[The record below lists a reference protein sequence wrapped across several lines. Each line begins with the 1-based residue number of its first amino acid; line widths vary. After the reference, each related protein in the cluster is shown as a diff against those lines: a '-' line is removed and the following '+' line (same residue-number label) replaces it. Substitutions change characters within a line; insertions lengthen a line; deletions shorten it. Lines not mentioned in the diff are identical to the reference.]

1 MSAKQL
7 ARKQGQIIRIL
18 IADDHPV
25 VREGMAAMF
34 SNIADLELVGAAKDG
49 VEAVEMARAL
59 RPDVILLDLVMPRK
73 GGLEAILDIKKDNPE
88 ARILVVT
95 SFTED
100 DKVFP
105 AIKSGALGYLL
116 KDAPPEVLLQ
126 AIRDVHQGE
135 SSLHPTIARKL
146 IQEISQPSPLP
157 PTETPLTEREIA
169 VLRLIARGLTDLE
182 IAQNLSITLRTVRF
196 HVSNIL
202 GKLHV
207 ANRTQAALFAL
218 QEGLSDLENLS

>member
-1 MSAKQL
+1 MNAKQSPPT
-7 ARKQGQIIRIL
+7 QDHPIRIL

-25 VREGMAAMF
+25 VREGMAAML
-34 SNIADLELVGAAKDG
+34 SNIPYLELVGAAEDG
-49 VEAVEMARAL
+49 FEAVEMARAL
-59 RPDVILLDLVMPRK
+59 RPDVILLDLVMPRMD
-73 GGLEAILDIKKDNPE
+73 GLQAIHAIKADNPE
-88 ARILVVT
+88 AKILVVT

-116 KDAPPEVLLQ
+116 KDAPPEMLLQ
-126 AIRDVHQGE
+126 AIRDVYQGE

-157 PTETPLTEREIA
+157 PTETPLTEREVA
-169 VLRLIARGLTDLE
+169 VLGLIARGLTDQE
-182 IAQNLSITLRTVRF
+182 IAGTLSITIRTVRF

-202 GKLHV
+202 SKLHV
-207 ANRTQAALFAL
+207 ANRTQAALYAL
-218 QEGLSDLENLS
+218 QEGLSALEDLG